1 MNMVFTSRTVDALLL
16 DGPAMG
22 YMIESGTHKTSKA
35 HMQRIFY
42 SKSERQI
49 NECEPFE
56 CCGCFM
62 HQSCLLPEMGSP

>member
-1 MNMVFTSRTVDALLL
+1 MVFTSPQVGVLLL

-22 YMIESGTHKTSKA
+22 YMIESGTPKTSKA
-35 HMQRIFY
+35 HMQRMFY

-56 CCGCFM
+56 CCG
-62 HQSCLLPEMGSP
+62 